1 MKVLQINSVCGVGST
16 GRIVADIHKS
26 FKEKGYESYI
36 AYGRGETRNC
46 DSAIRIGSDLD
57 VYAHV
62 ALTRIFDKHGFGS
75 KRATLKF
82 LKIVEKLDPD
92 LIHLH
97 NIHGYYINIEDL
109 FNFLKAFDKPVV
121 WTLHDCWAFTGHCSY
136 FLYAKCDRWKTGCYS
151 CPEKF
156 SYPKSIFLDNSRW
169 NYRRK
174 RELFAGVIKLTIV
187 TPSRWLASLVRES
200 FLSEYPI
207 EVIPNGIDI
216 DVFKPTHSDFRKRFN
231 LEEKFVIL
239 GVANVWEKRKGFEFF
254 LRLSD
259 YLADDE
265 VIVLVGL
272 TQEQVKKLPKNIIG
286 ITRTKSTIELAGIY
300 TTADVFFN
308 PTLED
313 NYPTVNLEAQA
324 CGTYVITFDSGGAGE
339 TIVSKK
345 TGEVVPSKDIR
356 TVISIIRRVKSE
368 RKQKGGC
375 LSFDNCME
383 ALSKERMI
391 AKYVELYKRILC
403 SRKESA

>member
-1 MKVLQINSVCGVGST
+1 MRVLQINSVCGVGST

-26 FKEKGYESYI
+26 LKEKGYESYI

-57 VYAHV
+57 VYGHV

-121 WTLHDCWAFTGHCSY
+121 WTLHDCWAFTGHCSH

-151 CPEKF
+151 CPEKS
-156 SYPKSIFLDNSRW
+156 SYPKSFLLDSSEW
-169 NYRRK
+169 NHRKK
-174 RELFAGVIKLTIV
+174 RELFTGVKKLTLV
-187 TPSRWLASLVRES
+187 TPSKWLASLVKES
-200 FLSEYPI
+200 FLSEY
-207 EVIPNGIDI
+207 EVKVIPNGIDTR
-216 DVFKPTHSDFRKRFN
+216 VFKPTHSDFRQRFG
-231 LEEKFVIL
+231 LEDKFVIL
-239 GVANVWEKRKGFEFF
+239 GVANVWSVRKGLNFF
-254 LRLSD
+254 IELSNH
-259 YLADDE
+259 LTEDE

-272 TQEQVKKLPKNIIG
+272 TQKQVKKLPKNIIG
-286 ITRTKSTIELAGIY
+286 ITRTKSTSELAGIY

-324 CGTYVITFDSGGAGE
+324 CGTYVITFDPGGAAETVVPGLTGDVISSPYRLERIIRLIRNIKLDRNRYRSKLLFSDVGEQLSSTRMTTKYIELYE
-339 TIVSKK
+339 TISL
-345 TGEVVPSKDIR
+345 GR
-356 TVISIIRRVKSE
+356 
-368 RKQKGGC
+368 
-375 LSFDNCME
+375 F
-383 ALSKERMI
+383 
-391 AKYVELYKRILC
+391 
-403 SRKESA
+403 